1 IPLPWKNSG
10 VAPVGA
16 TPRASTAITLC
27 VFGFQIRTWV
37 SPPQL
42 RVSHMVQAAAS
53 MAAVA
58 STALPPFWNII
69 VPAVAAS
76 GLPVMASQWRGWGGG
91 VFVRGRGGGEGGAGR
106 GG

>member
-1 IPLPWKNSG
+1 MPLPWKNSG

-16 TPRASTAITLC
+16 TPRASRAITLC

-37 SPPQL
+37 SPPQP
-42 RVSHMVQAAAS
+42 RGSHMVQAAAS

-76 GLPVMASQWRGWGGG
+76 GLPVMASQWRAGGGG
-91 VFVRGRGGGEGGAGR
+91 VVVGGGAGGA
-106 GG
+106 GGAGGG